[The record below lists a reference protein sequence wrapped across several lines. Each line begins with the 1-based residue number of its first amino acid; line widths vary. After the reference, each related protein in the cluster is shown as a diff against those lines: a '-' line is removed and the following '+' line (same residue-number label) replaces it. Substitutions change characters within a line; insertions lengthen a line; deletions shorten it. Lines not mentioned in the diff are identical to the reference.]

1 MFEKSFAAAEVNI
14 KSNRQISYS
23 EKKFAHFLN
32 KVTEIGI
39 QLLLRWDN

>member
-23 EKKFAHFLN
+23 EKNLPTF
-32 KVTEIGI
+32 
-39 QLLLRWDN
+39 